1 MYKVL
6 MLFCVGIGVAFAAT
20 AQTVTVHHI
29 GPFTGQL
36 AAANAEAL
44 KGAEIYFDYVNAK
57 GGINGK
63 KIQLTKIDD
72 KQDPKE
78 SVRLFQELIDARQ
91 VTALFMPRTTPS
103 AQGLMPLAEKNGIPI
118 ISPQSGSIDITEPF
132 KRYVFALRAS
142 YQDEVSFI
150 IRQMHAT
157 SNQRFAFL
165 AATDTFG
172 KDVMAG
178 AQKTLEELKLTPVAI
193 EPVDQREPVVAQAVE
208 KMLALRPEPQVI
220 VLIVGVKGAA
230 DFVKLYRQ
238 KGGTAQFAT
247 LSNNGNDAFVRA
259 LGEYQRGTIVTQI
272 VPTPFR
278 KTTQFVRDYLAAA
291 QDAMQPPSFNSLY
304 GYLSAKVLCEA
315 IRRAG
320 AEVTSEKLVKAL
332 DGLGVYDL
340 GGYRVEFNSKQRLG
354 SKLVEASIITAEGKF
369 IN

>member
-1 MYKVL
+1 MFKIFALLCTGVL
-6 MLFCVGIGVAFAAT
+6 TVCTAF
-20 AQTVTVHHI
+20 AQTVNVHHI

-44 KGAEIYFDYVNAK
+44 KGAEIYFDAINAK

-63 KIQLTKIDD
+63 KIHLTKIDD

-91 VTALFMPRTTPS
+91 ITALFMPRTTPS
-103 AQGLMPLAEKNGIPI
+103 TQGMIPLAEKYGVPI
-118 ISPQSGSIDITEPF
+118 ISSQSGSIDITEPF
-132 KRYVFALRAS
+132 KRNVFALRAS

-150 IRQMHAT
+150 LRQMHQT
-157 SNQRFAFL
+157 GNQRFAFL

-178 AQKTLEELKLTPVAI
+178 AQKMLEELKLKPVAI
-193 EPVDQREPVVAQAVE
+193 EPIDQREPVVTQAVE

-220 VLIVGVKGAA
+220 ILIVGVKGAA
-230 DFVKLYRQ
+230 DFIKFYRQ

-247 LSNNGNDAFVRA
+247 LSNNGNDAFVKA
-259 LGEYQRGTIVTQI
+259 LGDYQRGTIVTQI

-278 KTTQFVRDYLAAA
+278 KTTQFVRDYLAMA
-291 QDAMQPPSFNSLY
+291 QEAKLQPSFNSLY
-304 GYLSAKVLCEA
+304 GFLSAKVLCEA
-315 IRRAG
+315 IRRVG
-320 AEVTSEKLVKAL
+320 ADVSSEKLVKAL
-332 DGLGVYDL
+332 DNFGVYDL
-340 GGYRVEFNSKQRLG
+340 GDYRIEFNSKQRMG
-354 SKLVEASIITAEGKF
+354 TKLVEASMITREGKF